1 MIFMQSRLSQL
12 TFSLGIIC
20 TNLPVGV
27 DLHTFQKS
35 QKKSSTRSMVATT
48 TMGTTTARPSSGLHS
63 KKPLHISSVGEDIA
77 AETVSENSVRPAELL
92 HLAYT

>member
-1 MIFMQSRLSQL
+1 M
-12 TFSLGIIC
+12 
-20 TNLPVGV
+20 

-63 KKPLHISSVGEDIA
+63 KKPLHVSSVGEDIA

-92 HLAYT
+92 HLTYIECVLLYSTGLYRSI